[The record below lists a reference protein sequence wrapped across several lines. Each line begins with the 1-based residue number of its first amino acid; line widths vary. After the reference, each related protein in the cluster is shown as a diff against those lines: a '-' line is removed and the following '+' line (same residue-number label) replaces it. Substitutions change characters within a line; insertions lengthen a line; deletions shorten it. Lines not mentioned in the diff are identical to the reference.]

1 MPYIRDAD
9 FARIKELVE
18 AIKEIAKA
26 EKYRSIPSMTNRT
39 LEIIKKYTAA
49 KEY

>member
-1 MPYIRDAD
+1 MPYLRDAD
-9 FARIKELVE
+9 LARIKELVE
-18 AIKEIAKA
+18 AIKEIAAK
-26 EKYRSIPSMTNRT
+26 EEHPSIRPMADRT